1 MPMERPFSTSEWLAT
16 PEPVRQYV
24 EALEQRIEK
33 LEASDAQVHHR
44 IEQIENRLKQNSQNS
59 SKPPSSDPAYQ
70 RPERVRGKSK
80 RRRGGQKGHKGY
92 RQQMLTPTETQVV
105 DPGRCGCGCQRR
117 RRGSVRA
124 FYTHQWIELPEIEM
138 QVKHVVL
145 QKGQC
150 AGCGRWVKAKLPPEY
165 QTGYGPRFSA
175 LVGELSGIQG
185 ISRTAV
191 QDFIQNVFEV
201 PISTGGIQKVIDR
214 VSAALSPVH
223 QAIGASVRR
232 AAVNHVDETSWQQA
246 GAIKWLWTMTNCLA
260 AFFMVHSKRSQK
272 AFAAL
277 IENWRGILVSDN
289 YGVYRNWVNQR
300 QACLAHLIRK
310 ARGLSERTDESC
322 RRFGEQLKK
331 ALQQLCEFAHA
342 PPSQKKWTDFYT
354 RLMLLLLL
362 FEAAADDA
370 GRLAREILREIDTLW
385 VFLDEAG
392 VEPTNNRAERAL
404 RFAVLW
410 RKRSN
415 GTQSEKGNRWVE
427 RMLSFRQT
435 CRLRKQ
441 ATFPILVD
449 TVKSYFKEQSPN
461 LAWLA

>member
-1 MPMERPFSTSEWLAT
+1 MPMERPFSTSDWLAT
-16 PEPVRQYV
+16 PEPVRRYV

-33 LEASDAQVHHR
+33 LEASHAQVHQR
-44 IEQIENRLKQNSQNS
+44 VERLESQLNQNSQNS
-59 SKPPSSDPAYQ
+59 SKPPSSDSPYQ
-70 RPERVRGKSK
+70 RPERVRRKSR

-92 RQQMLTPTETQVV
+92 RQQMLKPTQTQIV
-105 DPGRCGCGCQRR
+105 DPGRCACGCTRR
-117 RRGSVRA
+117 RRGSVRS

-145 QKGQC
+145 KKGQC

-175 LVGELSGIQG
+175 LVAELSGIQG
-185 ISRTAV
+185 ISRKAV
-191 QDFIQNVFEV
+191 EEFIQNVFDV

-214 VSAALSPVH
+214 VSAALAPVH
-223 QAIGASVRR
+223 QAIGASVRS

-246 GAIKWLWTMTNCLA
+246 GVIKWLWIMANGLA
-260 AFFMVHSKRSQK
+260 AFFMVHSNRSRK
-272 AFAAL
+272 AFEAL
-277 IENWRGILVSDN
+277 IDNWRGILVSDN
-289 YGVYRNWVNQR
+289 YGVYRNWVNKR
-300 QACLAHLIRK
+300 QECLAHLIRK
-310 ARGLSERTDESC
+310 ASALAERTDESC
-322 RRFGEQLKK
+322 QRFGEQLKA
-331 ALQQLCEFAHA
+331 ALQQLCAFAHA
-342 PPSQKKWTDFYT
+342 PPGKKKWTDFYT

-415 GTQSEKGNRWVE
+415 GTQSEKGNRWIE
-427 RMLSFRQT
+427 RLLSFRQT
-435 CRLRKQ
+435 RRLRSQ
-441 ATFPILVD
+441 ASFPLLVD
-449 TVKSYFKEQSPN
+449 IMKAYFKEQTPN
-461 LAWLA
+461 LSWLA

>member
-1 MPMERPFSTSEWLAT
+1 MPMQRPFSESDWLAT
-16 PEPVRQYV
+16 PEPVRRYV

-33 LEASDAQVHHR
+33 LEAIDAQVHQR
-44 IEQIENRLKQNSQNS
+44 MEQLENRLNQNSQNS
-59 SKPPSSDPAYQ
+59 SKPPSSDPPYH
-70 RPERVRGKSK
+70 RPERERRKSR

-92 RQQMLTPTETQVV
+92 RQQLLKPTETMTVE
-105 DPGRCGCGCQRR
+105 PAPCACGCTRR
-117 RRGSVRA
+117 RVGSVRS
-124 FYTHQWIELPEIEM
+124 FYTHQWIELPEVAM

-145 QKGQC
+145 KKGQC
-150 AGCGRWVKAKLPPEY
+150 SGCGRWVKATLPQEY
-165 QTGYGPRFSA
+165 QTGYGPRFSS
-175 LVGELSGIQG
+175 LVAELSGIQG
-185 ISRTAV
+185 ISRKAV
-191 QDFIQNVFEV
+191 EEFIQNVFEV

-214 VSAALSPVH
+214 VSAALAPVH
-223 QAIGASVRR
+223 EAIGASVRS
-232 AAVNHVDETSWQQA
+232 APVNHVDETSWQQA
-246 GAIKWLWTMTNCLA
+246 GALKWLWTMTNCLA
-260 AFFMVHSKRSQK
+260 AFFMVHSKRSRK
-272 AFAAL
+272 AFEAL

-310 ARGLSERTDESC
+310 ASGLAERTDESC
-322 RRFGEQLKK
+322 RRFGEQLKG
-331 ALQQLCEFAHA
+331 ALQQLCDFAHA
-342 PPSQKKWTDFYT
+342 PPGKKKWTDFYT

-362 FEAAADDA
+362 FEGAADDA

-427 RMLSFRQT
+427 WLLSFRQT
-435 CRLRKQ
+435 CRLREQ
-441 ATFPILVD
+441 ATFPLLVD
-449 TVKSYFKEQSPN
+449 IVKAYFKEQTPN
-461 LAWLA
+461 LSWLA